1 MSITSLQ
8 PDVRA
13 LLDNLYE
20 AWADNDADAFVRHY
34 VPDATVSMTGSY
46 AADREQ
52 VRQHMSAAFAGP
64 LRGSRGVDTPQS
76 VRFVT
81 DDVCVVNS
89 LAGILMAGE
98 TTLPSERERLAT
110 WVLVRTDDGW
120 KVSAYSNCPAH

>member
-1 MSITSLQ
+1 MSITSLES
-8 PDVRA
+8 DVRA
-13 LLDNLYE
+13 LLDTLYQ
-20 AWADNDADAFVRHY
+20 AWQANDADAFVQDY
-34 VPDATVSMTGSY
+34 LPDATVSMAGSY

-64 LRGSRGVDTPQS
+64 LRGSRGIDDPRS

-89 LAGILMAGE
+89 VAGILMAGE
-98 TTLPSERERLAT
+98 TSLPRERERLAT

>member
-1 MSITSLQ
+1 MSISSLQ
-8 PDVRA
+8 SDVRA
-13 LLDNLYE
+13 LLDNVYE
-20 AWADNDADAFVRHY
+20 AWKANDADAFVQNY
-34 VPDATVSMTGSY
+34 VPDATVSMAGSY

-52 VRQHMSAAFAGP
+52 IRQHMSTAFAGP
-64 LRGSRGVDTPQS
+64 LKGSRGVDNPQS
-76 VRFVT
+76 IRFVT

-110 WVLVRTDDGW
+110 WVLVRTVDGW